1 MHTLDTQRTL
11 SILSQ
16 TQHDAVCVMLD
27 TYMNSAIPFAIT
39 VRKSSERIHHVSI
52 RKNFS
57 ANGLPVFLFDL
68 NEECLP

>member
-1 MHTLDTQRTL
+1 
-11 SILSQ
+11 
-16 TQHDAVCVMLD
+16 MLG